1 MCRDPKEQGLPGRD
15 RNNGRGHERR
25 SIPSGKESLCDH
37 RKASKEKVRCAVS
50 RGGMGGLCE
59 AERALNFI
67 LRELWGTTV
76 EWCKSQ
82 EAGREV
88 RSQV

>member
-1 MCRDPKEQGLPGRD
+1 
-15 RNNGRGHERR
+15 
-25 SIPSGKESLCDH
+25 
-37 RKASKEKVRCAVS
+37 
-50 RGGMGGLCE
+50 MGGLCE

-88 RSQV
+88 RSQVQMLVRMCVQYVRKNVRIY